1 MRFSSTTASSD
12 PQATW
17 LDGSAMPSIGNDTG
31 FLEVLAAQQ
40 ATWQTVGVRLT
51 ALEDNVGLHSLAF
64 YPLLEQAV

>member
-1 MRFSSTTASSD
+1 
-12 PQATW
+12 
-17 LDGSAMPSIGNDTG
+17 MPSIGNDTG